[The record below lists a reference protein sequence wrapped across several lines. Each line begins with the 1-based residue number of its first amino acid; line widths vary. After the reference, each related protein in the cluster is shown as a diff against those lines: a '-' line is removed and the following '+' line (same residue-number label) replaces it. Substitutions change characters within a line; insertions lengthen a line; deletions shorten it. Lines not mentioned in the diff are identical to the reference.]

1 MGDGGPQHD
10 RGSNGNPAHGAH
22 RSPVRAPARGPG
34 TRSRPRAVRP
44 VTAEEAD
51 RPRVAYVELP
61 DGTPVWAR
69 ISQADELELPDGAP
83 LYTDAGFA
91 GRAGERVQ
99 AQVAGLGGLITGV
112 ARSVAQGL
120 RAVRPDE
127 VSVEF
132 GIELTGKAGKV
143 VGLLADGEAKAALT
157 VTLTWQNG
165 GPPELDEAP
174 AEEDGAGPG
183 APEADGPPGRDRGAH
198 PPAHRGGQGTGGAA
212 PEPSRDG
219 GGRHR
224 REGRGGG
231 GRTAPGT
238 PHRGGHRTH
247 PWTAARV

>member
-1 MGDGGPQHD
+1 M
-10 RGSNGNPAHGAH
+10 
-22 RSPVRAPARGPG
+22 
-34 TRSRPRAVRP
+34 
-44 VTAEEAD
+44 TAGEAD
-51 RPRVAYVELP
+51 RSRVAYVELP

-165 GPPELDEAP
+165 GYAELGRRSP
-174 AEEDGAGPG
+174 AGKNVRRLLREEYGRMTVNKFAHTPHPQIPGGAGRPFH
-183 APEADGPPGRDRGAH
+183 ASETA
-198 PPAHRGGQGTGGAA
+198 GQHTPWGTCYL
-212 PEPSRDG
+212 EPY
-219 GGRHR
+219 
-224 REGRGGG
+224 
-231 GRTAPGT
+231 T
-238 PHRGGHRTH
+238 P
-247 PWTAARV
+247 

>member
-1 MGDGGPQHD
+1 M
-10 RGSNGNPAHGAH
+10 S
-22 RSPVRAPARGPG
+22 
-34 TRSRPRAVRP
+34 
-44 VTAEEAD
+44 EES
-51 RPRVAYVELP
+51 RVAYVELP

-69 ISQADELELPDGAP
+69 ISQADELELADGAP

-157 VTLTWQNG
+157 VTLTWHNG
-165 GPPELDEAP
+165 GPPELAPDEAEPDGGP
-174 AEEDGAGPG
+174 ASASAGPERGSASPGAPRHSGDGASDAGAGP
-183 APEADGPPGRDRGAH
+183 
-198 PPAHRGGQGTGGAA
+198 
-212 PEPSRDG
+212 
-219 GGRHR
+219 
-224 REGRGGG
+224 
-231 GRTAPGT
+231 
-238 PHRGGHRTH
+238 
-247 PWTAARV
+247 

>member
-1 MGDGGPQHD
+1 M
-10 RGSNGNPAHGAH
+10 
-22 RSPVRAPARGPG
+22 
-34 TRSRPRAVRP
+34 
-44 VTAEEAD
+44 TAEEAD

-165 GPPELDEAP
+165 GPPELDEAS

-183 APEADGPPGRDRGAH
+183 APEADGPPGRDRG
-198 PPAHRGGQGTGGAA
+198 GA
-212 PEPSRDG
+212 PSG
-219 GGRHR
+219 
-224 REGRGGG
+224 
-231 GRTAPGT
+231 APGR
-238 PHRGGHRTH
+238 PGHGGSGAGAV
-247 PWTAARV
+247 P

>member
-1 MGDGGPQHD
+1 MT
-10 RGSNGNPAHGAH
+10 
-22 RSPVRAPARGPG
+22 G
-34 TRSRPRAVRP
+34 TG
-44 VTAEEAD
+44 EAGES
-51 RPRVAYVELP
+51 RVAYVELP

-69 ISQADELELPDGAP
+69 ISQADELELPDGTP

-112 ARSVAQGL
+112 ARSVAEGL

-165 GPPELDEAP
+165 GPPELTDAAPPGAAGPARPDQGGAPSGAP
-174 AEEDGAGPG
+174 AQPGDEGGDPG
-183 APEADGPPGRDRGAH
+183 AVP
-198 PPAHRGGQGTGGAA
+198 
-212 PEPSRDG
+212 
-219 GGRHR
+219 
-224 REGRGGG
+224 
-231 GRTAPGT
+231 
-238 PHRGGHRTH
+238 
-247 PWTAARV
+247 

>member
-1 MGDGGPQHD
+1 M
-10 RGSNGNPAHGAH
+10 
-22 RSPVRAPARGPG
+22 
-34 TRSRPRAVRP
+34 
-44 VTAEEAD
+44 TAEEAD
-51 RPRVAYVELP
+51 RSRVAYVELP

-183 APEADGPPGRDRGAH
+183 APEADGPPGRDRGGRTLRRTGA
-198 PPAHRGGQGTGGAA
+198 ARARGGSGAGA
-212 PEPSRDG
+212 VP
-219 GGRHR
+219 
-224 REGRGGG
+224 
-231 GRTAPGT
+231 
-238 PHRGGHRTH
+238 
-247 PWTAARV
+247 